1 MGLAINR
8 AVAVDETASDA
19 ELVALALDGSEP
31 AVRVLVQHHNRQLFR
46 VARGVMRDNAE
57 AEDVVQEAY
66 VRAFTALAGFR
77 GEASFATWLTR
88 IALNEALGRQRRRRP
103 TADLSEIEN
112 YNGASQERVIMFPM
126 STSTAGPE
134 SEADR
139 GHVRRVL
146 ERAVDELPDAY
157 RMVFV
162 LRDVEGL
169 STEETAERL
178 SIQPGTA
185 KTRLHRARR
194 LLRRAIERT
203 LAPQFSELFPF
214 GGQRCGAMVDRVVDR
229 VFEATRR
236 SR

>member
-1 MGLAINR
+1 MGLAIDR
-8 AVAVDETASDA
+8 AATIDGTTSDA
-19 ELVALALDGSEP
+19 ELVALARGGSEP
-31 AVRVLVQHHNRQLFR
+31 AVRLLVQRHNRQLFR
-46 VARGVMRDNAE
+46 TARGVMRDNAE

-66 VRAFTALAGFR
+66 VRAFTSLASYR

-88 IALNEALGRQRRRRP
+88 IALNEALGRLRRRRP
-103 TADLSEIEN
+103 TGDLSELEN
-112 YNGASQERVIMFPM
+112 AAGSGAASVIMFPM
-126 STSTAGPE
+126 SMATAGPE

-146 ERAVDELPDAY
+146 ERAVDDLPDVY

-185 KTRLHRARR
+185 KTRLYRARR
-194 LLRRAIERT
+194 LLRVAIERT
-203 LAPQFSELFPF
+203 LAPRFSELFPF
-214 GGQRCGAMVDRVVDR
+214 GGQRCSRLADRVADR
-229 VFEATRR
+229 VFGAVQPWR
-236 SR
+236 